1 MNERHVLVIEDDP
14 LNRKLV
20 HALLTI
26 GGYRVREAGTAEE
39 GIALAREEVPDCIVM
54 DIRLPGMDGLGATRL
69 IKQDPALK
77 GVPVI
82 ALTAFAMSGDEQKAA
97 AAGCDAYITKPLD
110 SSRLLGAIGQF
121 TRAPA
126 PAPTAAAGVVR
137 VLIVDDDPQ
146 MVKLLSAQLSREG
159 HQAIGARGGEEA
171 IRMAQQD
178 PPHLILMDV
187 LMPGIDGYEAT
198 RRLKRSP
205 STAHI
210 PIILVTALSDVQ
222 DKLKGLEAGADEF
235 LSKPFN
241 QAELAVR
248 MKNMLKLMQFEE
260 QLKFRALSVD
270 SAFAAPAGAARAGS
284 GAARILL
291 VCREGEE
298 RSSLRE
304 HLEGRGYRVVIP
316 RNCAE
321 DLFAGDQRTTDLV
334 ILDSQVTGADARG
347 ICSRLKEREDTRH
360 VPLVVIAGPHDA
372 EERVRFLSLGAD
384 DLLPRPVDPREL
396 EARVGRLLKQ
406 KAHLDS
412 LQSSYRSAVSAAAND
427 GLTNLFNHAYFK
439 RFLELEVKR
448 SQRQDHPTSLVLID
462 IDDFKSK
469 NDTLGHAAGD
479 LILGEVAR
487 RIRSCIRE
495 IDLPARY
502 GGEEFAV
509 VLPYTDRS
517 GAAVVA
523 ERIRSAIASEEFLRG
538 TSSAATRVTV
548 SIGLAICPEHAKLA
562 GELIHAADSML
573 YLSKKEGK
581 NRVSCHGS

>member
-1 MNERHVLVIEDDP
+1 MNERNVLVIEDDP

-26 GGYRVREAGTAEE
+26 GGYRVHEAGTAEE
-39 GIALAREEVPDCIVM
+39 GIALAREELPDCILM
-54 DIRLPGMDGLGATRL
+54 DIRLPGMDGLDATRL
-69 IKQDPALK
+69 IKQDPALQ

-82 ALTAFAMSGDEQKAA
+82 ALTAFAMSGDEQKAV

-110 SSRLLGAIGQF
+110 SGRLLGAIGQF
-121 TRAPA
+121 TRASA

-146 MVKLLSAQLSREG
+146 MVRLLSAQLSKEG
-159 HQAIGARGGEEA
+159 HQTIGASGGEEA
-171 IRMAQQD
+171 IRMAMQD
-178 PPHLILMDV
+178 PPHLILMDI

-241 QAELAVR
+241 PAELAVR
-248 MKNMLKLMQFEE
+248 VKNLLKLMQFEE
-260 QLKFRALSVD
+260 QLRFRALSVD
-270 SAFAAPAGAARAGS
+270 STFAAPAGAARADS
-284 GAARILL
+284 GTPRILL

-298 RSSLRE
+298 CSSLRK
-304 HLEGRGYRVVIP
+304 HLEGQGYKVETP
-316 RNCAE
+316 RNSAE

-334 ILDSQVTGADARG
+334 ILDSQVTDADARE

-448 SQRQDHPTSLVLID
+448 SQRKNHPTSLVLID

-469 NDTLGHAAGD
+469 NDTQGHAAGD
-479 LILGEVAR
+479 LILGEIAR

-538 TSSAATRVTV
+538 TSFAPTRVTA
-548 SIGLAICPEHAKLA
+548 SIGLATCPEHAKLA